1 MTLRT
6 DILTD
11 LNTVFDTDDFAEEA
25 TLSGGSTV
33 NGIVHEPYED
43 ALGVQN
49 ASLTF
54 TGKTSD
60 LSALVHGSTL
70 VIGGITF
77 YVIGIEPNR
86 IGMTIL
92 KLSKDA

>member
-1 MTLRT
+1 LTLRSEVL
-6 DILTD
+6 DD
-11 LNTVFDTDDFAEEA
+11 LNTIFDSDDFAEVA
-25 TLSGGSTV
+25 TLSGGGTV
-33 NGIVHEPYED
+33 NGIVNEPYED
-43 ALGVQN
+43 ALGVEN

-60 LSALVHGSTL
+60 LSALVHGSTM
-70 VIGGITF
+70 VIGGITY

-86 IGMTIL
+86 IGMTVL